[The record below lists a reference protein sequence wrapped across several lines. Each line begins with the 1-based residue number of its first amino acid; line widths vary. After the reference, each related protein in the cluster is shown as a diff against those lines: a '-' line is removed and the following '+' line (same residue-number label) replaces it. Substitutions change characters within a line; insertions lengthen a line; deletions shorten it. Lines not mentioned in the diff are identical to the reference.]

1 MFTDRW
7 MGKEDMRY
15 LYIYIY
21 IISYVYERGKVGLGN
36 FLIFKHSASI
46 TEEWQTEL

>member
-36 FLIFKHSASI
+36 FLMLKHSASI